1 MCDSFVCTDSN
12 GNISLNADKIG
23 VYGVYWFIGAY
34 LVFRSVEH
42 FLGALYFQANRELL
56 SIPPGQRWGTC
67 CTKVYR
73 QMWLQFGRSFF
84 SVLSFLLVLEKNY
97 IMFILLIVLDVVFV
111 FLRFK
116 LQKKDKAYTSVKQE
130 LYYLFMNIDHD
141 TTDEVYNKMVEYI
154 DRMKKAD
161 NANNTQPVRRSVPKF
176 QPYRNILF

>member
-12 GNISLNADKIG
+12 GNISLNADEIG
-23 VYGVYWFIGAY
+23 FWWFIIAY

-56 SIPPGQRWGTC
+56 SIPQGQRWGTC

-84 SVLSFLLVLEKNY
+84 SVLSLLLVLEKNW
-97 IMFILLIVLDVVFV
+97 IMFILLIVLDIVFV
-111 FLRFK
+111 FFRFR
-116 LQKKDKAYTSVKQE
+116 LQKKDKIYTSVKQE
-130 LYYLFMNIDHD
+130 LYRLFTNIDHD

-154 DRMKKAD
+154 DLMKKAD
-161 NANNTQPVRRSVPKF
+161 NANNTQPVRRSVSKPRS
-176 QPYRNILF
+176 YRNILF